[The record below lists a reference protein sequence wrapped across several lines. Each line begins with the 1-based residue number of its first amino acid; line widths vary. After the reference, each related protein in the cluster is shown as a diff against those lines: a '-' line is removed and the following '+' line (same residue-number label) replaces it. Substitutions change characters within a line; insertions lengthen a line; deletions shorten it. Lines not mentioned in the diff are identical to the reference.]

1 MVEYIET
8 YPPLTG
14 ILLKDIV
21 RAILSVGSPLK
32 IIIFGSQ
39 SRNESRPD
47 SDLDLLIVEDSDLP
61 RYRRPA
67 RYLRA
72 LTGLY
77 PEKDIVVW
85 TPAEIQEWANVPNAF
100 ISTVLREG
108 KILYERSV

>member
-1 MVEYIET
+1 MHATLNYL
-8 YPPLTG
+8 LTEV
-14 ILLKDIV
+14 ILRDIV
-21 RAILSVGSPLK
+21 RAILAVGSPYK
-32 IIIFGSQ
+32 IVMFGSQ
-39 SRNESRPD
+39 ARNESRPG

-108 KILYERSV
+108 KILYERPV